1 MFDTIL
7 AAAREYLRI
16 FVIAMLPVIELRGAI
31 PVGILDG
38 QPLVPVYLVALLG
51 NTLPVPFLI
60 LFSQQ
65 LLRWLA
71 KFPKVGPFFQRI
83 IDKAVEKS
91 HSERFQKYEL
101 LALFTFVAIPLPG
114 TGAWTGSLIAA
125 ILQINWKK
133 ALPVIFAGIAAAG
146 VIMILLSVFVGGV
159 AGELFGF
166 GTQLKDFRL
175 F

>member
-1 MFDTIL
+1 MFDIIN
-7 AAAREYLRI
+7 EYLKVFLI
-16 FVIAMLPVIELRGAI
+16 SMLPIVELRGAI
-31 PVGILDG
+31 PIGVLDG
-38 QPLVPVYLVALLG
+38 QPIIPVYLVALLG

-65 LLRWLA
+65 VLRWLA
-71 KFPKVGPFFQRI
+71 KFPKIGHFFQHI

-91 HSERFQKYEL
+91 KSERFQKYEL

-159 AGELFGF
+159 AGQLFGF
-166 GTQLKDFRL
+166 DVSGGYSF